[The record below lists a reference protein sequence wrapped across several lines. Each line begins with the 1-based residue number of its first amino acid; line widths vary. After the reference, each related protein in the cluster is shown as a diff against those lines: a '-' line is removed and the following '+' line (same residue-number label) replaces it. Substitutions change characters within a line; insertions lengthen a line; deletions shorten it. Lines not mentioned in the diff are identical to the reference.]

1 MALTAH
7 PQAVSPAA
15 APVAGPAMPSRT
27 GRLDRPGAV
36 RTLVSAAELK
46 RPGARVVYYLVLSVT
61 TLLFLLAFI
70 FPLYWMF
77 SGAVKSPAEF
87 AETPPTLYPH
97 TLEPGNY
104 SQAWTQLEIA
114 HFFRNTLVYA
124 VGGWLIQLGI
134 AVPVAYALSKLR
146 PIFGRVVLAGMLASL
161 MLPATALLV
170 PAYLVVSDLP
180 IFGVNLLNTPWALW
194 LPAAA
199 SAFNIYVLKRFFDE
213 IDEEILDAARIDGA
227 GRLRVLWSIV
237 LPLSRP
243 VLGVVSIFS
252 IVAMWK
258 DFVWPLLVL
267 QDTQTQTLSVA
278 LSRLAIV
285 SQVPPTVMMA
295 GLAITA
301 VPMIV
306 VLLLFQRSIIGGLSA
321 GATKG

>member
-1 MALTAH
+1 MALTAS
-7 PQAVSPAA
+7 PQAASTLPPATAPARGA
-15 APVAGPAMPSRT
+15 ARG
-27 GRLDRPGAV
+27 GRLDQPGAV
-36 RTLVSAAELK
+36 RTLISATELK
-46 RPGARVVYYLVLSVT
+46 RPATRVVYYLVLSVT
-61 TLLFLLAFI
+61 TLLFVLAFI

-77 SGAVKSPAEF
+77 TGALKSPAEF

-97 TLEPGNY
+97 TFEPGNY

-114 HFFRNTLVYA
+114 HFFRNTVVYA
-124 VGGWLIQLGI
+124 VGGWLIQLGVAI
-134 AVPVAYALSKLR
+134 PVAYSLSKLR
-146 PIFGRVVLAGMLASL
+146 PIFGKVVLAGMLASL

-170 PAYLVVSDLP
+170 PAYLVVSDVP
-180 IFGVNLLNTPWALW
+180 VFGVNLLNTPWALW

>member
-1 MALTAH
+1 MALTAP
-7 PQAVSPAA
+7 PQQVTTAPPAGGVT
-15 APVAGPAMPSRT
+15 APAGRA
-27 GRLDRPGAV
+27 GRLERPGTL
-36 RTLVSAAELK
+36 RTLISATELK
-46 RPGARVVYYLVLSVT
+46 RPRTRVVYYVVLSVT
-61 TLLFLLAFI
+61 TLLFVLAFV

-77 SGAVKSPAEF
+77 TGALKSPAEF
-87 AETPPTLYPH
+87 AQTPPTVVPH
-97 TLEPGNY
+97 TVEPGNY

-114 HFFRNTLVYA
+114 HFFGNTVLYA
-124 VGGWLIQLGI
+124 LGGWAIQLGI
-134 AVPVAYALSKLR
+134 AVPVAYSLSKLR
-146 PIFGRVVLAGMLASL
+146 PIFGKVVLAGMLASL

-180 IFGVNLLNTPWALW
+180 IVHLNLLNTPWALW
-194 LPAAA
+194 LPGAAN
-199 SAFNIYVLKRFFDE
+199 AFNIYVLKRFFDE

-227 GRLRVLWSIV
+227 GRLRVLRSIV

-252 IVAMWK
+252 IVAIWK

-278 LSRLAIV
+278 LSRLSIV

-295 GLAITA
+295 GIAITA

-306 VLLLFQRSIIGGLSA
+306 VLLVFQRSIIGGLSA